1 MSKRI
6 VEVTFNVE
14 VEMDDSKFTP
24 EFMEEF
30 RETFFRFET
39 LDEHAEHLAWL
50 AVRERLDENFTE
62 GYGPLND
69 MGIKV
74 TVRDDVLTVGVVET
88 ESTP

>member
-1 MSKRI
+1 MATRI

-30 RETFFRFET
+30 RGSFFQMHT

-50 AVRERLDENFTE
+50 AVRERLNEDFTE
-62 GYGPLND
+62 GYGPLKD

-74 TVRDDVLTVGVVET
+74 TVRDDVADLGVIAT
-88 ESTP
+88 EYA